1 MVRYFVRNSVFVNL
15 LMMVILV
22 AGILIYLSIT
32 REIFP
37 EFSLDS
43 IAIRTEY
50 PGASPVEME
59 KLITIKIEDEITDID
74 EVDTIY
80 SESQEGFSLI
90 TVDLSEYADLN
101 RVLNDISSAIDNIED
116 LPEDA
121 DDPVVSFQA
130 RDVENR
136 IHLRFEIS
144 LSALQP
150 GKDLGE

>member
-50 PGASPVEME
+50 PGASPQEVE
-59 KLITIKIEDEITDID
+59 KLGGREAHNHQD
-74 EVDTIY
+74 
-80 SESQEGFSLI
+80 
-90 TVDLSEYADLN
+90 
-101 RVLNDISSAIDNIED
+101 
-116 LPEDA
+116 
-121 DDPVVSFQA
+121 
-130 RDVENR
+130 
-136 IHLRFEIS
+136 
-144 LSALQP
+144 
-150 GKDLGE
+150 